1 MKINENIVLSMVA
14 PHVVDNA
21 LTYDKFDELFAML
34 SRPEQYSVTDLL
46 AAHNIELRDADD
58 DPAQAFATEPNADA
72 ADQPLFDNNLFGGN
86 DPMVFTGTLKKGAPR
101 MNEILAKAA
110 QEGNDAAMERLYL
123 DNTGLVMKWARKYTK
138 MYGSCL
144 TEEDLFMEG
153 VHGLLKAVDRFNYDL
168 GWKFSTYAEWW
179 IRQAIFREIENNGT
193 VIRIPVHKK
202 EQIRRVMRI
211 YNDLCQ
217 QGVSSAERIQ
227 AVVKALE
234 DTAHPVSESQVLE
247 CIQLHVYVEGCTS
260 LDMPMKD
267 DSDAVL
273 GDFIPTDM
281 KDNPEILLEQACMK
295 SDVMNVVHTLTARE
309 QQVIMKRYGLDDLG
323 RRTLEEVGKEL
334 GVTRERIRQI
344 EATALRKLRHPS
356 RSRLLKDYLEV
367 A

>member
-46 AAHNIELRDADD
+46 AAHNIELRDAED
-58 DPAQAFATEPNADA
+58 DPDQAYVTELTADT
-72 ADQPLFDNNLFGGN
+72 ADQPLFDNSIFGGN
-86 DPMVFTGTLKKGAPR
+86 DPMIITDALKKGAPR

-110 QEGNDAAMERLYL
+110 QEGNEEALERLYL
-123 DNTGLVMKWARKYTK
+123 DNKGLVMQWARKYAK

-202 EQIRRVMRI
+202 EQIRKVMRI
-211 YNDLCQ
+211 YNDLCCR
-217 QGVSSAERIQ
+217 GVPSGERIQ

-234 DTAHPVSESQVLE
+234 DTAHPVSESQVME

-260 LDMPMKD
+260 LDMPMND
-267 DSDAVL
+267 DSDSVL
-273 GDFIPTDM
+273 GDFIPADM
-281 KDNPEILLEQACMK
+281 KDNPEVLLEQACMK
-295 SDVMNVVHTLTARE
+295 SDVMDVVHTLTSRE
-309 QQVIMKRYGLDDLG
+309 EQVIIKRYGLDGLG
-323 RRTLEEVGKEL
+323 RRTLEEVGREMS
-334 GVTRERIRQI
+334 VTRERIRQI
-344 EATALRKLRHPS
+344 EANALRKLRHPS